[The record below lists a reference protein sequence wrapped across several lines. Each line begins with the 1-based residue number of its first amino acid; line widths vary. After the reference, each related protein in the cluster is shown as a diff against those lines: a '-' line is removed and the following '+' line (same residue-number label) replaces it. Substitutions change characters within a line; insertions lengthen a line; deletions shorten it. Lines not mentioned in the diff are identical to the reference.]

1 MEAVLDIA
9 AGTGVILF
17 LLATAFIERAWGRLL
32 TVVLAAAAAYAM
44 YPLAVRQSLSAF
56 IGGLDGAGVQTLAA
70 VLTLD
75 GVLGCAAATVLLRA
89 RHSPPLH
96 RFRRLAAY
104 HVGVIPVLA
113 LFYLEMKAFDAAS
126 EWSFATT
133 ALALCLAVV
142 VTGLAGSEAL
152 RRLLPDR
159 DLRAE
164 LRLLV
169 HVGQVALAA
178 GLTAFALQ
186 GGVRS
191 TAAALEAGPHAV
203 VAGTATAGILIGYW
217 SHRRRL
223 RRVAH

>member
-1 MEAVLDIA
+1 METVLDIA

-17 LLATAFIERAWGRLL
+17 LLATAFIERPWGRLL
-32 TVVLAAAAAYAM
+32 TVASVAAVAYALH
-44 YPLAVRQSLSAF
+44 PLAVRQSLSAF

-75 GVLGCAAATVLLRA
+75 GVLGCAGATLLLRA
-89 RHSPPLH
+89 RHGPPVH

-104 HVGVIPVLA
+104 HVGVMPVPA

-186 GGVRS
+186 GGARS
-191 TAAALEAGPHAV
+191 TAAALEAGPHAA
-203 VAGTATAGILIGYW
+203 VAGTAAVGVLIGYW
-217 SHRRRL
+217 THRRRL
-223 RRVAH
+223 RRSAR

>member
-17 LLATAFIERAWGRLL
+17 LLATAFIERPWGRLL
-32 TVVLAAAAAYAM
+32 TVASVAAVAYALH
-44 YPLAVRQSLSAF
+44 PLAVRQSLSAF
-56 IGGLDGAGVQTLAA
+56 IGGMDGAGVQTLAA

-75 GVLGCAAATVLLRA
+75 GVLGCAGATLLLRA
-89 RHSPPLH
+89 RHGPPVH
-96 RFRRLAAY
+96 RLRRLAAY
-104 HVGVIPVLA
+104 HVGVMPVPA

-186 GGVRS
+186 GGARS
-191 TAAALEAGPHAV
+191 TAAALEAGPHAA
-203 VAGTATAGILIGYW
+203 VAGTAAVGVLIGYW
-217 SHRRRL
+217 THRRRL
-223 RRVAH
+223 RRSAR